1 MTAWRPF
8 AIERQGH
15 PRKSMMRAL
24 GPGSVSSLLKVIL
37 DVVHFALWAAG
48 IVASA
53 GIVIALLLSISPE
66 LSDSRIVLGDI
77 HIEGSWLGPLLA
89 AALLA
94 VILNFSGAIIIVG
107 RLRRI
112 SETLVAG
119 DPFHPENVR
128 RLQIIAAALAG
139 LELGRY
145 VVNPLLRMATH
156 DIHHFHITGG
166 ISLTT
171 WFAVLVIVVLAEVF
185 REGAR
190 LRGEAELTI

>member
-1 MTAWRPF
+1 
-8 AIERQGH
+8 
-15 PRKSMMRAL
+15 MMRAL

-37 DVVHFALWAAG
+37 DVIHFALWAAA

-53 GIVIALLLSISPE
+53 GIVIALLLSIRPE
-66 LSDSRIVLGDI
+66 LSDARIVVGDI
-77 HIEGSWLGPLLA
+77 HIEGAWLGPLLA
-89 AALLA
+89 AVLLA
-94 VILNFSGAIIIVG
+94 VIVYFAGAIIIVG

-119 DPFHPENVR
+119 DPFHPSNVR
-128 RLQIIAAALAG
+128 RLQIIAGALAG

-145 VVNPLLRMATH
+145 VVNPLLRLAAH
-156 DIHHFHITGG
+156 DIHHFRMSGG
-166 ISLTT
+166 VSLTT

>member
-1 MTAWRPF
+1 
-8 AIERQGH
+8 
-15 PRKSMMRAL
+15 MRAL

-37 DVVHFALWAAG
+37 DVVHIALWVVAG
-48 IVASA
+48 VVS
-53 GIVIALLLSISPE
+53 IVIIVVMLFSIRPE
-66 LSDSRIVLGDI
+66 LADADIVLGDL
-77 HIEGSWLGPLLA
+77 HIQGAWLGPLLA

-94 VILNFSGAIIIVG
+94 VDLYFAGALVIVS

-112 SETLVAG
+112 SQTLVAG
-119 DPFHPENVR
+119 DPFHPANVR

-139 LELGRY
+139 LELARY
-145 VVNPLLRMATH
+145 VVNPMLRAATH
-156 DIHHFHITGG
+156 HSHGFRITGG
-166 ISLTT
+166 VSLTT